1 MDTAIQ
7 MKQLRA
13 LRQRVEVLNDH
24 FQEDLLSFL
33 KDDQATFSPIP
44 EDKKKADVSVTTTC
58 TVLMALTTAYQMQEF
73 YSKALS
79 PSTDNTE
86 KAFTAAAS
94 AKWTSEDLKPDN
106 AFTTT
111 VVLRTAGILW
121 LRDQL
126 SETLV
131 KSTVKHNGKG
141 LEEIALERAEF
152 APDSLSVEGYPPNPA
167 ILYWFIDAVDNLGT
181 TLAEERWIEI
191 AKWAARQFSRHLSL
205 VAAGHDAMMDPIAM
219 GMAACLC
226 ARLRQIA
233 TKPTFA
239 NGDKVFEQLP
249 SAVELQHG
257 IQVLFGLQGLS
268 GIWPKYFPLF
278 HYPEAGANYCFS
290 FELLE
295 AILHEFSECGLFE
308 KEDVFKGLQKA
319 VTWCELNRLEYRPG
333 PDVYCG
339 WNSGGQITT
348 LNKGIPESWATAV
361 IHMFLFR
368 LSTELSELIENRIR
382 ISYDAKLTKK
392 EPSKWNELL
401 DSSLPPVAM
410 GTPTTVKRL
419 LEVQI
424 IEKIEK
430 ISQKVPRFSKLK
442 TRTSVLL
449 FGPPGTSKTS
459 VVRALA
465 KRIGWPCVELN
476 PSNFLNE
483 GLEKIYVRADEI
495 FDDLMNLSRTVVL
508 LDEMDALAQRRTSE
522 GTEERLDVTREFL
535 TTSMLP
541 KIAKLHDERR
551 VLFFMATNHQKNFD
565 DAIKRPGR
573 FDLLIFMGP
582 PSWAEKLLNLDQFW
596 PRSESNGD
604 KTKID
609 EDKRKVKDALS
620 SWIGETD
627 KDKTRE
633 LLELFTF
640 GEMKSLLEEI
650 ASGKN
655 LRETLEKTGEKGF
668 RTIVEAWGDKD
679 ITLRKKDRGKK
690 NPVYEEYVE
699 DRELSRIQ

>member
-1 MDTAIQ
+1 MNTIIQ

-13 LRQRVEVLNDH
+13 LRQRVELLNDH
-24 FQEDLLSFL
+24 FQEDLQPFL
-33 KDDQATFSPIP
+33 KDDQTTFSPIP
-44 EDKKKADVSVTTTC
+44 EDRSKTEVSVTTTC
-58 TVLMALTTAYQMQEF
+58 TILMALTTAYRMEEF
-73 YSKALS
+73 YAKAPKAS
-79 PSTDNTE
+79 DDNTE
-86 KAFTAAAS
+86 KVVAAIAS
-94 AKWTSEDLKPDN
+94 AEWTSSKLPPEN
-106 AFTTT
+106 AFTST
-111 VVLRTAGILW
+111 VVLRTAGILR
-121 LRDQL
+121 LRDQVNDAFL
-126 SETLV
+126 
-131 KSTVKHNGKG
+131 KATVKHKGKS
-141 LEEIALERAEF
+141 LEQIALQFGESV
-152 APDSLSVEGYPPNPA
+152 PKSLVVLGYPPNPA
-167 ILYWFIDAVDNLGT
+167 IVYWFVDAIDNLGIYPKQQHWLT
-181 TLAEERWIEI
+181 IAE
-191 AKWAARQFSRHLSL
+191 WAARQFSRHLSL

-239 NGDKVFEQLP
+239 NGDEVFELLP

-257 IQVLFGLQGLS
+257 VCVLFGLQGLS

-308 KEDVFKGLQKA
+308 KEEVFNGLQKA

-333 PDVYCG
+333 PDAYCG
-339 WNSGGQITT
+339 WNSGGQIAT

-361 IHMFLFR
+361 VHMFLFR

-382 ISYDAKLTKK
+382 TSYDAKLTKK
-392 EPSKWNELL
+392 DASKWNELL
-401 DSSLPPVAM
+401 DGSLPPIVV

-419 LEVQI
+419 LEAQI
-424 IEKIEK
+424 VEEVEK
-430 ISQKVPRFSKLK
+430 ISQKVPRFAELEG
-442 TRTSVLL
+442 RTSVLL

-495 FDDLMNLSRTVVL
+495 FNDLMNLSRTVVL
-508 LDEMDALAQRRTSE
+508 LDEMDALAQRRTSD
-522 GTEERLDVTREFL
+522 GTERLDVTREFL

-551 VLFFMATNHQKNFD
+551 ILFFMATNHLKNFD
-565 DAIKRPGR
+565 EAIKRPGR

-582 PSWAEKLLNLDQFW
+582 PSWAEKLSSLDQFW
-596 PRSESNGD
+596 PKSDSNGD
-604 KTKID
+604 KTKFD
-609 EDKRKVKDALS
+609 EDKGKVKAALG
-620 SWIGETD
+620 SWIGEAD

-633 LLELFTF
+633 LLDLFTF
-640 GEMKSLLEEI
+640 GEMKSLFEEI

-655 LRETLEKTGEKGF
+655 LREALEKTGEKGF
-668 RTIVEAWGDKD
+668 RTIVETWGENY

-690 NPVYEEYVE
+690 NPVYEEYLE
-699 DRELSRIQ
+699 DRGLSRIQ